1 MPKAFLWTLRPVQHS
16 SEAHIKLWA
25 WDSDGV
31 ILRKSNASSR
41 NKWLYPIVV
50 TKLKSPVVTTLKQ
63 LVVLGLVKVV
73 SIAAISARNRVMSR
87 MILTTRP
94 IFARKLAVGIKR
106 IVNLITSVA
115 RNVTK
120 TVIYVPSKW
129 NANYRVVILNWLN
142 VVWMTKKSNAGNFR
156 RNNIFINWC
165 FQFLVLIFIGKWSTK
180 PLTSVC
186 IRFVLNVLPLQIAS
200 CVNNRAKRLW
210 VVVTSVK
217 RNAWKYVPLQIAKN
231 WFKLPF

>member
-1 MPKAFLWTLRPVQHS
+1 M
-16 SEAHIKLWA
+16 
-25 WDSDGV
+25 
-31 ILRKSNASSR
+31 
-41 NKWLYPIVV
+41 
-50 TKLKSPVVTTLKQ
+50 KSPAVTTLKQ
-63 LVVLGLVKVV
+63 LAVLGLVKVV

-142 VVWMTKKSNAGNFR
+142 VV
-156 RNNIFINWC
+156 
-165 FQFLVLIFIGKWSTK
+165 
-180 PLTSVC
+180 
-186 IRFVLNVLPLQIAS
+186 
-200 CVNNRAKRLW
+200 
-210 VVVTSVK
+210 
-217 RNAWKYVPLQIAKN
+217 
-231 WFKLPF
+231 